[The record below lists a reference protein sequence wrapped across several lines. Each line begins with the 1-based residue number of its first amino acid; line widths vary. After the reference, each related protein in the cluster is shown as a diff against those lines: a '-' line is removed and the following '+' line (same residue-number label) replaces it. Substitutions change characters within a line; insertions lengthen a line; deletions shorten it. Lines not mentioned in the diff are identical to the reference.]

1 MRVFN
6 RHVNSTTQHME
17 AAVLKKILELQQ
29 ENLNMKRAIIDATEM
44 LSMRS
49 KFTVPEDKKNG
60 IASLIQEVNRAVAD
74 LNNKAKPETVEED

>member
-1 MRVFN
+1 
-6 RHVNSTTQHME
+6 ME

-49 KFTVPEDKKNG
+49 KFTVPKIEENG
-60 IASLIQEVNRAVAD
+60 ITSLIKEVNRAVAE